1 MHDTKIA
8 APKLEARPNVCE
20 LFGSYRL
27 MIVKSWTCWHRC
39 IDLLAKLMQNLLSDA
54 IK

>member
-20 LFGSYRL
+20 LFESYRL
-27 MIVKSWTCWHRC
+27 MIVKS
-39 IDLLAKLMQNLLSDA
+39 
-54 IK
+54 

>member
-20 LFGSYRL
+20 LFESYRL
-27 MIVKSWTCWHRC
+27 LV
-39 IDLLAKLMQNLLSDA
+39 KLMQNLLSDV